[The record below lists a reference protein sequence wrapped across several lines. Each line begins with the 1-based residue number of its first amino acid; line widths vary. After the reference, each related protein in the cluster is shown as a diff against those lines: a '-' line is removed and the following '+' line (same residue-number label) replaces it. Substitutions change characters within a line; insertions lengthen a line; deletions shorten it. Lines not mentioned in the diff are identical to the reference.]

1 MNGDTP
7 VAKNPLEGWRVLIT
21 AVVVGLVFFI
31 YLGRL
36 FFLQILE
43 SSTWIAQAEDNRS
56 LTINTPAT
64 RGIVYDRRGTI
75 LARNIAS
82 YNVVITASDL
92 PDDEGEKQEIYR
104 ELSELI
110 DAPVDLGEITTETPY
125 VPCFSEHGIMQIAE
139 YGELSTPYQAV
150 RVKCDID
157 KETAMRV
164 QEKSVDLPGV
174 SIETSSIR
182 DYPTGSLTA
191 TFIGFLGPIP
201 ANQEEYYESQGLVA
215 NRDKVGYAGLELQ
228 YQDLLGG
235 VNGTR
240 LVEVDVAGKTIRDL
254 EPPVAS
260 QPGQS
265 LKLTIDTRL
274 QQAATSILDREIN
287 FWNTYL
293 NTIRSTSGVTIA
305 MNPKTGEI
313 LAMVSYPT
321 YENNRMAR
329 LIPAYYYEQLI
340 QDPANPLLNH
350 AVGDNLP
357 AGSVFKI
364 STAVGALNEGVV
376 TPDQVL
382 STPPELVIT
391 EKYYANYPG
400 KERSF
405 PDWNPAGF
413 GHLDFL
419 GGIANSSNVYFYKL
433 GGGYKDEVPE
443 GLGICR
449 LGTYAR
455 ALGYG
460 DYPGIGLP
468 DEEKGLIPDPKW
480 KRITHGEGWST
491 GDTYISSVGQ
501 GYVLATP
508 LQVLMSA
515 ATIAND
521 GKLMQPTLIRE
532 ILDSDGNVVQPFEPK
547 VKWDITKDNL
557 IQEYYDTTVR
567 GCEPIE
573 GKTKNVEEWVVK
585 KVQEGMRQAVIQGT
599 LAKEFSQVDI
609 AAAGKTGTAE
619 YCDKYANA
627 KNLCIPGSWPSHA
640 WTVAYAPYEDPEI
653 AVVAFVYNGGEG
665 ASVAA
670 PIVRQVIQA
679 YFELKT
685 IDITLETP

>member
-7 VAKNPLEGWRVLIT
+7 VAKNPLEHWRVLFT
-21 AVVVGLVFFI
+21 AVVIGIVFII

-110 DAPVDLGEITTETPY
+110 DAPVDLGVITTETPY
-125 VPCFSEHGIMQIAE
+125 VPCYSEHGIMQIAE

-340 QDPANPLLNH
+340 QDPANP
-350 AVGDNLP
+350 
-357 AGSVFKI
+357 
-364 STAVGALNEGVV
+364 
-376 TPDQVL
+376 
-382 STPPELVIT
+382 
-391 EKYYANYPG
+391 
-400 KERSF
+400 
-405 PDWNPAGF
+405 
-413 GHLDFL
+413 
-419 GGIANSSNVYFYKL
+419 
-433 GGGYKDEVPE
+433 
-443 GLGICR
+443 
-449 LGTYAR
+449 
-455 ALGYG
+455 
-460 DYPGIGLP
+460 
-468 DEEKGLIPDPKW
+468 
-480 KRITHGEGWST
+480 
-491 GDTYISSVGQ
+491 
-501 GYVLATP
+501 
-508 LQVLMSA
+508 
-515 ATIAND
+515 
-521 GKLMQPTLIRE
+521 
-532 ILDSDGNVVQPFEPK
+532 
-547 VKWDITKDNL
+547 
-557 IQEYYDTTVR
+557 
-567 GCEPIE
+567 
-573 GKTKNVEEWVVK
+573 
-585 KVQEGMRQAVIQGT
+585 
-599 LAKEFSQVDI
+599 
-609 AAAGKTGTAE
+609 
-619 YCDKYANA
+619 
-627 KNLCIPGSWPSHA
+627 
-640 WTVAYAPYEDPEI
+640 
-653 AVVAFVYNGGEG
+653 
-665 ASVAA
+665 
-670 PIVRQVIQA
+670 
-679 YFELKT
+679 
-685 IDITLETP
+685 